1 MSPLTNNQYDVTEGA
16 PDWGAQDIE
25 NRSPQGKF
33 STRCAS
39 TIRTR
44 TDPSPLPD
52 ASASGGT
59 LMRGWGTRLIDLE
72 TIVNDRRTHALIS
85 TCASPGRGAHSRS
98 ARYFDLPLRSGP
110 ATPPK
115 DQCA

>member
-1 MSPLTNNQYDVTEGA
+1 MSPLTNNQYDFTEGA

-39 TIRTR
+39 TNRTR
-44 TDPSPLPD
+44 TAPSPLPD

-72 TIVNDRRTHALIS
+72 TIVNDRRTQHFP
-85 TCASPGRGAHSRS
+85 TSR
-98 ARYFDLPLRSGP
+98 
-110 ATPPK
+110 
-115 DQCA
+115 

>member
-1 MSPLTNNQYDVTEGA
+1 MSPLMNDQYDPTEGA

-39 TIRTR
+39 TNRTR
-44 TDPSPLPD
+44 TAPSPLPD

-59 LMRGWGTRLIDLE
+59 LMRGWGT
-72 TIVNDRRTHALIS
+72 
-85 TCASPGRGAHSRS
+85 G
-98 ARYFDLPLRSGP
+98 
-110 ATPPK
+110 
-115 DQCA
+115 